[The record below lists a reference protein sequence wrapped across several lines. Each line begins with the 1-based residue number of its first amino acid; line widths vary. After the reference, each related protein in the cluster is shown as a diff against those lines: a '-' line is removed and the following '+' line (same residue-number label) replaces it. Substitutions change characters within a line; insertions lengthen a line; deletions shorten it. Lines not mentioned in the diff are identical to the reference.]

1 MSNQIRIV
9 ATLQTAL
16 APLLWGTNYWI
27 VTELLPPGR
36 PLLAAAGRALP
47 AGLLLVAL
55 TRRLPPAG
63 WRLRVAVLASLNI
76 GLFFVLLF
84 ISAERLPGGVAAAM
98 GAVGPILV
106 LLLGWPVLGLSPT
119 WSGLAAGVVG
129 VAGVSALV
137 LGPAASLDAVGVAA
151 ATGAAASMAIATVLG
166 RRWGRPPLPLL
177 ALTAWQLVLGGL
189 LIVPFAIIFEG
200 APPLPTGRN
209 LAGFA
214 VMGLLGTALAHA
226 LWFRGVTV
234 LPASAITFLALLSPV
249 VATALGW
256 AALGQ
261 SLSPLQLGGA
271 ALVAVAVV
279 AGQRAARSPA
289 PRSSVAF
296 GWARRNVSAVS
307 SPSGI
312 GGRNVSER
320 YSSTAATTCSCP
332 PPKPTS
338 VPVRPSSTIPRPPG
352 VIGTAV
358 SSRTSAQAAND
369 STSDTCP
376 A

>member
-1 MSNQIRIV
+1 M
-9 ATLQTAL
+9 TLQTAL
-16 APLLWGTNYWI
+16 APMLWGTNYWI

-55 TRRLPPAG
+55 TRGLPPAG
-63 WRLRVAVLASLNI
+63 WRLRIAALGLLNI

-84 ISAERLPGGVAAAM
+84 ISAERLPGGVAAAA
-98 GAVGPILV
+98 GAVAPIIV
-106 LLLGWPVLGLSPT
+106 LLLGWPILGLKPARAALGAGVLGL
-119 WSGLAAGVVG
+119 LG
-129 VAGVSALV
+129 VAALV
-137 LGPAASLDAVGVAA
+137 LGPTASLDGIGVAA
-151 ATGAAASMAIATVLG
+151 AVGAAASMAVATVLG

-177 ALTAWQLVLGGL
+177 ALTAWQLVIGGL
-189 LIVPFAIIFEG
+189 VVAPLAALVEGVP
-200 APPLPTGRN
+200 PVPTGGN
-209 LAGFA
+209 LLGFA
-214 VMGLLGTALAHA
+214 LMGLAGTALAQA
-226 LWFRGVTV
+226 LWFRGVTA

-249 VATALGW
+249 VATAIGW
-256 AALGQ
+256 GALGQ
-261 SLSPLQLGGA
+261 SLSLLQLGGA
-271 ALVAVAVV
+271 ALVTVAVV
-279 AGQRAARSPA
+279 AGQRAARSPD

-296 GWARRNVSAVS
+296 GWARRNVSAVR

-320 YSSTAATTCSCP
+320 YSNTAATTCSCP